1 MKKIFFIILTLF
13 TCVTLSAK
21 QDVQFRLNAPSA
33 VVVGQQFRVEY
44 TVNADA
50 KDFRVGDF
58 TGFDMLMGPS
68 TSQNYSTVFS
78 NGKRTS
84 ETSKTFTYILMA
96 VSEGE
101 FSMPAATIK
110 VDGSQY
116 SSNTTKVKVLPSDKS
131 SQSQTG
137 GTAGGGTTSASSSQQ
152 SSESGVGPNDVMVR
166 LSLSKKK
173 VYEGESIL
181 ATIKLLTTNNRTQ
194 IQDFKLPN
202 FDGFTVQ
209 EITLPDQKSYD
220 LEHVNGRNY
229 YTVVLKQYLLFP
241 QKTGK
246 IDIPAVT
253 LDLLIPVRVQQ
264 RMRSLFDDF
273 FDNYQ
278 NINKTVSSGVQSI
291 ESVALPFGKPAS
303 FMGGVGEYKI
313 SSEISTT
320 EIKANEALTLKL
332 IITGTGNIKFTKD
345 PELKLPA
352 DFETF
357 DPKVDVNIK
366 ATSSGVT
373 GSKTI
378 EYTMIPRFAG
388 DFTIPAVEYSYFDTK
403 DKTYKTLSTK
413 SYEIK
418 VEKGSA
424 TESTGSSVS
433 NFSAANQEAVKM
445 LGSDIRYIRTGNL
458 DLTKDEEPIWGT
470 FIYWLYYI
478 SSSLIFIS
486 FFYIYRKQ
494 AKENANIALMK
505 TKKANKVAAKRL
517 KSASKFLKEH
527 NKEMFYDEM
536 IKAIWGY
543 LSDKLNMPLS
553 VLNKDNIEVEL
564 RSKGVDDTLI
574 KEFMDI
580 MSTCEF
586 AKYAPAQSDEAMDRI
601 YDSTVSAINKME
613 NIIRK

>member
-246 IDIPAVT
+246 TEIPAFT

-278 NINKTVSSGVQSI
+278 NINKTVS
-291 ESVALPFGKPAS
+291 
-303 FMGGVGEYKI
+303 
-313 SSEISTT
+313 
-320 EIKANEALTLKL
+320 
-332 IITGTGNIKFTKD
+332 
-345 PELKLPA
+345 
-352 DFETF
+352 
-357 DPKVDVNIK
+357 
-366 ATSSGVT
+366 
-373 GSKTI
+373 
-378 EYTMIPRFAG
+378 
-388 DFTIPAVEYSYFDTK
+388 
-403 DKTYKTLSTK
+403 
-413 SYEIK
+413 
-418 VEKGSA
+418 
-424 TESTGSSVS
+424 
-433 NFSAANQEAVKM
+433 
-445 LGSDIRYIRTGNL
+445 
-458 DLTKDEEPIWGT
+458 
-470 FIYWLYYI
+470 
-478 SSSLIFIS
+478 
-486 FFYIYRKQ
+486 
-494 AKENANIALMK
+494 
-505 TKKANKVAAKRL
+505 
-517 KSASKFLKEH
+517 
-527 NKEMFYDEM
+527 
-536 IKAIWGY
+536 
-543 LSDKLNMPLS
+543 
-553 VLNKDNIEVEL
+553 
-564 RSKGVDDTLI
+564 
-574 KEFMDI
+574 
-580 MSTCEF
+580 
-586 AKYAPAQSDEAMDRI
+586 
-601 YDSTVSAINKME
+601 
-613 NIIRK
+613 